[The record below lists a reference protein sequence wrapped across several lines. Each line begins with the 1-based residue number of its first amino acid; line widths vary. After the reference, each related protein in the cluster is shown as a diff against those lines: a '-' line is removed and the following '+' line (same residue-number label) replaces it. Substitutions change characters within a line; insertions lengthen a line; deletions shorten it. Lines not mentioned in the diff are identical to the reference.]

1 MNEKLAILK
10 NECLKCSACPLSKT
24 RTNVVFGDGNEN
36 AKIVFV
42 GEAPGANEDL
52 QGKPFVGRSGKL
64 LDEMC
69 ESVGLSRKTNIYI
82 ANTVKCRPP
91 ENRDPSPDERH
102 ACAGWLKGQLM
113 IMRPTI
119 IVCVGRIAAQEIIGK
134 DFSISKQ
141 HGEFFRHGKM
151 YLTAVYHPAAILR
164 NINLKPETVEDL
176 KKIRLLADKLE
187 EKE

>member
-1 MNEKLAILK
+1 MNEKLAVLK
-10 NECLKCSACPLSKT
+10 NECLKCEACPLSKT

-36 AKIVFV
+36 AKIVFI

-52 QGKPFVGRSGKL
+52 QGVPFVGRSGKL

-91 ENRDPSPDERH
+91 ENRDPSLDEQRL
-102 ACAGWLKGQLM
+102 CAHWLKSQLE
-113 IMRPTI
+113 IMRPRI
-119 IVCVGRIAAQEIIGK
+119 IVCVGRIAAQEVIGK
-134 DFSISKQ
+134 NFSISRQ

-151 YLTAVYHPAAILR
+151 ILTAVYHPAAILR
-164 NINLKPETVEDL
+164 NINLKPDTVEDL
-176 KKIRLLADKLE
+176 KKIKLLYDKITSE
-187 EKE
+187 

>member
-1 MNEKLAILK
+1 MNEKLSELK
-10 NECLKCSACPLSKT
+10 NECLNCKACPLSQT

-36 AKIVFV
+36 AKIVFI

-52 QGKPFVGRSGKL
+52 QGVPFVGRSGKL

-69 ESVGLSRKTNIYI
+69 ESVGLSRKSNIYI

-91 ENRDPSPDERH
+91 ENRDPSPDEQR
-102 ACAGWLKGQLM
+102 ACAHWLKSQLE
-113 IMRPTI
+113 ILRPAI
-119 IVCVGRIAAQEIIGK
+119 IVCVGRIAAQEVIGK
-134 DFSISKQ
+134 SFSISRQ

-164 NINLKPETVEDL
+164 NINLKPETLEDL
-176 KKIRLLADKLE
+176 KKIRELYEKLFN
-187 EKE
+187 

>member
-1 MNEKLAILK
+1 MNEQLAALK
-10 NECLKCSACPLSKT
+10 SECLKCKACPLSQT

-36 AKIVFV
+36 AKIVFI

-52 QGKPFVGRSGKL
+52 QGLPFVGRSGKL

-91 ENRDPSPDERH
+91 ENRDPSPDEQR
-102 ACAGWLKGQLM
+102 ACAAWLKSQLT
-113 IMRPTI
+113 IMRPDI

-134 DFSISKQ
+134 SFSISRQ

-176 KKIRLLADKLE
+176 KRIKLLYDKLN
-187 EKE
+187 K

>member
-1 MNEKLAILK
+1 MNEKLSALK
-10 NECLKCSACPLSKT
+10 NECLNCKECPLSKT

-36 AKIVFV
+36 AKIVFI

-52 QGKPFVGRSGKL
+52 QGIPFCGRSGKL

-69 ESVGLSRKTNIYI
+69 ESIGLSRKSNIYI

-91 ENRDPSPDERH
+91 ENRDPSLDEQR
-102 ACAGWLKGQLM
+102 ACAHWLKAQLT
-113 IMRPTI
+113 IMRPVI
-119 IVCVGRIAAQEIIGK
+119 IVCVGRIAAQEVIGK
-134 DFSISKQ
+134 NFSISRQ

-164 NINLKPETVEDL
+164 NINLKDETVEDL
-176 KKIRLLADKLE
+176 KRIKALYDEITA
-187 EKE
+187 

>member
-1 MNEKLAILK
+1 MNEKLTALK
-10 NECLKCSACPLSKT
+10 NECLKCNLCELCRT

-36 AKIVFV
+36 AKIVFI
-42 GEAPGANEDL
+42 GEA
-52 QGKPFVGRSGKL
+52 GRSGKL

-69 ESVGLSRKTNIYI
+69 EQAGLSRNTNIYI

-91 ENRDPSPDERH
+91 ENRDPSPFEQR
-102 ACAGWLKGQLM
+102 ACAGWLKGQLE
-113 IMRPTI
+113 IMRPDI

-134 DFSISKQ
+134 TFSISKQ

-164 NINLKPETVEDL
+164 NVNLKPETLEDL
-176 KKIRLLADKLE
+176 KRIKQLYDKISG
-187 EKE
+187 